1 MESKRFETVAS
12 TPEIIITPEK
22 SALRVELQYGKQN
35 AAPELVLAEMYFAA
49 GTWKYTR
56 SQIRL
61 EVSKENVK
69 ALLENVKAMYESST
83 KVVKETKAEKTT
95 DVLAALAKMSDSEK
109 AAILAAL
116 ASSAKAPE
124 TPKTTAKTKE
134 SDLDLTLASIL
145 TKATNKRRK

>member
-12 TPEIIITPEK
+12 TPEIILVPEK
-22 SALRVELQYGKQN
+22 SALRIELQYGKQN

-69 ALLENVKAMYESST
+69 SLLENVKAMYESST
-83 KVVKETKAEKTT
+83 KVVKEVKAEKTT
-95 DVLAALAKMSDSEK
+95 DVIAALSKMTDAEK
-109 AAILAAL
+109 AAILSAL
-116 ASSAKAPE
+116 ASSAKSPE
-124 TPKTTAKTKE
+124 TPKTTSKPKE

-145 TKATNKRRK
+145 TKSVKRHK